1 MIKFIESINFMALI
15 KSLIYIL
22 VAIIVYEII
31 KKIVIKT
38 LKRNKKRINNVH
50 FQRIKT
56 IQNLILSIVKY
67 TIIIITIVAILSVW
81 GFNVTTLVAGLG
93 LGTAIIG
100 LAFQDL
106 AKDLIA
112 GFAIITEGQ
121 YEVGDTIEVDNFMG
135 EVTSISLKTTE
146 ITNFKGA
153 KYIVSNRY
161 MDKVI
166 NYSDNPLLAIVDIS
180 TPYEEKTDKVEKVLN
195 DMIEEINDKVPNAEG
210 DLLLWGIQSLS
221 ESSVVYRISVPAKSM
236 KHFETERYLRKQIKD
251 HLDKAGIPIPYNQI
265 EVHHGK

>member
-1 MIKFIESINFMALI
+1 MVKIINSINFMALI
-15 KSLIYIL
+15 KSLIYII

-31 KKIVIKT
+31 KKIVIKS
-38 LKRNKKRINNVH
+38 LNRNQKKLNNVH
-50 FQRIKT
+50 FQRVKT

-67 TIIIITIVAILSVW
+67 TIIIITIVTILSVW

-106 AKDLIA
+106 AKDIIA

-121 YEVGDTIEVDNFMG
+121 YEVGDTIEIDNFMG

-180 TPYEEKTDKVEKVLN
+180 TPYEEKTDKVEKVLK
-195 DMIEEINDKVPNAEG
+195 DMIEEINDKVPNSEG

-251 HLDKAGIPIPYNQI
+251 HLDKAGISIPYNQI

>member
-1 MIKFIESINFMALI
+1 MIKIIDSIYFVALI
-15 KSLIYIL
+15 KSLVYII

-31 KKIVIKT
+31 RKIVIKS
-38 LKRNKKRINNVH
+38 LNRNKKRLNNVH
-50 FQRIKT
+50 FQRVKT

-67 TIIIITIVAILSVW
+67 TIIIITIVTILSVW

-106 AKDLIA
+106 AKDIIA

-121 YEVGDTIEVDNFMG
+121 YEVGDTIEIDKFMG

-180 TPYEEKTDKVEKVLN
+180 TPYEEKTDKTEKVLK
-195 DMIEEINDKVPNAEG
+195 DMIEEINGKVPNAEG
-210 DLLLWGIQSLS
+210 DILLWGIQSLS
-221 ESSVVYRISVPAKSM
+221 DSAVVYRISVPAKAM

-251 HLDKAGIPIPYNQI
+251 HLDKAGISIPYNQI

>member
-1 MIKFIESINFMALI
+1 MIKFIESINLLALI
-15 KSLIYIL
+15 KSLIYII
-22 VAIIVYEII
+22 VAIIIYKII

-38 LKRNKKRINNVH
+38 LKGNKKRINNVH
-50 FQRIKT
+50 FQRMKT
-56 IQNLILSIVKY
+56 IQNLILSIIKY
-67 TIIIITIVAILSVW
+67 MIIIITIVAILAVW

-166 NYSDNPLLAIVDIS
+166 NYSENPQLAIVDIS
-180 TPYEEKTDKVEKVLN
+180 TPYEEKTDKVEKVLK
-195 DMIEEINDKVPNAEG
+195 DMIEEINDKVPNSEG

>member
-1 MIKFIESINFMALI
+1 MIKFIESINLLALI
-15 KSLIYIL
+15 KSLIYIV
-22 VAIIVYEII
+22 VAIIIYEII

-38 LKRNKKRINNVH
+38 LKGNKKRINNVH
-50 FQRIKT
+50 FQRMKT
-56 IQNLILSIVKY
+56 IQNLILSIIKY
-67 TIIIITIVAILSVW
+67 MIIIITIVAILAVW

-166 NYSDNPLLAIVDIS
+166 NYSENPQLAIVDIS
-180 TPYEEKTDKVEKVLN
+180 TPYEEKTDKVEKVLK
-195 DMIEEINDKVPNAEG
+195 DMIEEINDKVPNSEG

>member
-1 MIKFIESINFMALI
+1 MVKIIDSINFIALI
-15 KSLIYIL
+15 KSLVYII

-31 KKIVIKT
+31 RKIVIKS
-38 LKRNKKRINNVH
+38 LNRNKKRLNNVH
-50 FQRIKT
+50 FQRVKT
-56 IQNLILSIVKY
+56 IQDLILSIVKY
-67 TIIIITIVAILSVW
+67 TIIIITLVTILSVW
-81 GFNVTTLVAGLG
+81 GFNVSTLVAGLG

-106 AKDLIA
+106 AKDIIA

-121 YEVGDTIEVDNFMG
+121 YEVGDTIEIDKFMG

-153 KYIVSNRY
+153 KYIVSNHY

-180 TPYEEKTDKVEKVLN
+180 TPYEEKTDKTEKVLK
-195 DMIEEINDKVPNAEG
+195 DMIEEINGKVPNAEG
-210 DLLLWGIQSLS
+210 DILLWGIQSLS
-221 ESSVVYRISVPAKSM
+221 DSAVVYRISVPAKSM

-251 HLDKAGIPIPYNQI
+251 HLDKAGISIPYNQI

>member
-1 MIKFIESINFMALI
+1 MIKFIESINLLALI
-15 KSLIYIL
+15 KSLIYIV
-22 VAIIVYEII
+22 VAIIIYEII

-38 LKRNKKRINNVH
+38 LKGNKKRINNVH
-50 FQRIKT
+50 FQRMKT
-56 IQNLILSIVKY
+56 IQNLILSIAKY
-67 TIIIITIVAILSVW
+67 TIIIITIVAILAVW

-121 YEVGDTIEVDNFMG
+121 YEVGDTIEVDKFMG

-166 NYSDNPLLAIVDIS
+166 NYSENPQLAIVDIS

>member
-1 MIKFIESINFMALI
+1 MVKIIDSINFIALI
-15 KSLIYIL
+15 KSLVYII

-31 KKIVIKT
+31 RKIVIKS
-38 LKRNKKRINNVH
+38 LNRNKKRLNNVH
-50 FQRIKT
+50 FQRVKT

-67 TIIIITIVAILSVW
+67 TIIIITIVTILSVW

-106 AKDLIA
+106 AKDIIA

-121 YEVGDTIEVDNFMG
+121 YEVGDTIEIDKFMG

-166 NYSDNPLLAIVDIS
+166 NYSDNPLLAIVDVS
-180 TPYEEKTDKVEKVLN
+180 TPYEEKTDKTEKVLK
-195 DMIEEINDKVPNAEG
+195 DMIEEINGKVPNAEG
-210 DLLLWGIQSLS
+210 DILLWGIQSLS
-221 ESSVVYRISVPAKSM
+221 DSAVVYRISVPAKSM

-251 HLDKAGIPIPYNQI
+251 HLDKAGISIPYNQI

>member
-1 MIKFIESINFMALI
+1 MIKFIESINLLALI
-15 KSLIYIL
+15 KSLIYII
-22 VAIIVYEII
+22 VAIIIYKII

-38 LKRNKKRINNVH
+38 LKGNKKRINNVH
-50 FQRIKT
+50 FQRMKT

-67 TIIIITIVAILSVW
+67 MIIIITIVAILAVW

-166 NYSDNPLLAIVDIS
+166 NYSENPQLAIVDIS
-180 TPYEEKTDKVEKVLN
+180 TPYEEKTDKVEKVLK
-195 DMIEEINDKVPNAEG
+195 DMIEEINDKVPNSEG

>member
-1 MIKFIESINFMALI
+1 MIKFIESINLLALI
-15 KSLIYIL
+15 KSLIYII
-22 VAIIVYEII
+22 VAIIIYKII

-38 LKRNKKRINNVH
+38 LKGNKKRINNVH
-50 FQRIKT
+50 FQRMKT
-56 IQNLILSIVKY
+56 IQNLILSIIKY
-67 TIIIITIVAILSVW
+67 MIIIITIVAILAVW

-135 EVTSISLKTTE
+135 EVPSISLKTTE

-166 NYSDNPLLAIVDIS
+166 NYSENPQLAIVDIS
-180 TPYEEKTDKVEKVLN
+180 TPYEEKTDKVEKVLK
-195 DMIEEINDKVPNAEG
+195 DMIEEINDKVPNSEG

>member
-1 MIKFIESINFMALI
+1 MIKFIESINLLALI
-15 KSLIYIL
+15 KSLIYII
-22 VAIIVYEII
+22 VAIIIYKII

-38 LKRNKKRINNVH
+38 LKGNKKRINNVH
-50 FQRIKT
+50 FQRMKT
-56 IQNLILSIVKY
+56 IQNLILSIIKY
-67 TIIIITIVAILSVW
+67 MIIIITIVAILAVW

-166 NYSDNPLLAIVDIS
+166 NYSENPQLAIVDIS
-180 TPYEEKTDKVEKVLN
+180 TPYEEKTDKVEKVLK
-195 DMIEEINDKVPNAEG
+195 DMIEEINDKVPNSEG
-210 DLLLWGIQSLS
+210 NLLLWGIQSLS

>member
-1 MIKFIESINFMALI
+1 MIKFIESINLLALI
-15 KSLIYIL
+15 KSLIYIV

-38 LKRNKKRINNVH
+38 LKGNKKRINNVH
-50 FQRIKT
+50 FQRMKT

-67 TIIIITIVAILSVW
+67 MIIIITIVAILSVW

-166 NYSDNPLLAIVDIS
+166 NYSENPQLAIVDIS
-180 TPYEEKTDKVEKVLN
+180 TPYEEKTDKVEKVLK
-195 DMIEEINDKVPNAEG
+195 DMIEEINDKVPNSEG

>member
-1 MIKFIESINFMALI
+1 MIKFIESINLLALI
-15 KSLIYIL
+15 KSLIYIV
-22 VAIIVYEII
+22 VAIIIYEII

-38 LKRNKKRINNVH
+38 LKGNKKRINNVH
-50 FQRIKT
+50 FQRMKT

-67 TIIIITIVAILSVW
+67 MIIIITIVAILAVW

-166 NYSDNPLLAIVDIS
+166 NYSENPQLAIVDIS
-180 TPYEEKTDKVEKVLN
+180 TPYEEKTDKVEKVLK
-195 DMIEEINDKVPNAEG
+195 DMIEEINDKVPNSEG

>member
-1 MIKFIESINFMALI
+1 MIKIIDSIYFVALI
-15 KSLIYIL
+15 KSLVYII

-31 KKIVIKT
+31 RKIVIKS
-38 LKRNKKRINNVH
+38 LNRNKKRLNNVH
-50 FQRIKT
+50 FQRVKT

-67 TIIIITIVAILSVW
+67 TIIIITIVTILSVW

-106 AKDLIA
+106 AKDIIA

-121 YEVGDTIEVDNFMG
+121 YEVGDTIEIDKFMG

-166 NYSDNPLLAIVDIS
+166 NYSDNPLLAIVDVS
-180 TPYEEKTDKVEKVLN
+180 TPYEEKTDKTEKVLK
-195 DMIEEINDKVPNAEG
+195 DMIEEIKDEVPNAEG
-210 DLLLWGIQSLS
+210 ELLLWGIQSLS
-221 ESSVVYRISVPAKSM
+221 DSAVVYRISVPAKAM

-251 HLDKAGIPIPYNQI
+251 HLDKAGISIPYNQI

>member
-1 MIKFIESINFMALI
+1 MVKIIDSINFIALI
-15 KSLIYIL
+15 KSLVYII

-31 KKIVIKT
+31 RKIVIKS
-38 LKRNKKRINNVH
+38 LNRNKKRLNNVH
-50 FQRIKT
+50 FQRVKT

-67 TIIIITIVAILSVW
+67 TIIIITIVTILSVW

-106 AKDLIA
+106 AKDIIA

-166 NYSDNPLLAIVDIS
+166 NYSENPQLAIVDIS
-180 TPYEEKTDKVEKVLN
+180 TPYEEKTDKVEKVLK
-195 DMIEEINDKVPNAEG
+195 DMIEEINDKVPNSEG

>member
-1 MIKFIESINFMALI
+1 
-15 KSLIYIL
+15 
-22 VAIIVYEII
+22 
-31 KKIVIKT
+31 
-38 LKRNKKRINNVH
+38 
-50 FQRIKT
+50 
-56 IQNLILSIVKY
+56 
-67 TIIIITIVAILSVW
+67 
-81 GFNVTTLVAGLG
+81 
-93 LGTAIIG
+93 
-100 LAFQDL
+100 
-106 AKDLIA
+106 
-112 GFAIITEGQ
+112 
-121 YEVGDTIEVDNFMG
+121 MG

-166 NYSDNPLLAIVDIS
+166 NYSENPQLAIVDIS
-180 TPYEEKTDKVEKVLN
+180 TPYEEKTDKVEKVLK
-195 DMIEEINDKVPNAEG
+195 DMIEEINDKVPNSEG

-251 HLDKAGIPIPYNQI
+251 HLDKAGISIPYNQI

>member
-1 MIKFIESINFMALI
+1 MIKFIESINLLALI
-15 KSLIYIL
+15 KSLIYII
-22 VAIIVYEII
+22 VAIIIYKII

-38 LKRNKKRINNVH
+38 LKGNKKRINNVH
-50 FQRIKT
+50 FQRMKT
-56 IQNLILSIVKY
+56 IQNLILSIIKY
-67 TIIIITIVAILSVW
+67 MIIIITIVAILAVW

-121 YEVGDTIEVDNFMG
+121 YEVGDTIEIDNFMG

-166 NYSDNPLLAIVDIS
+166 NYSENPQLAIVDIS
-180 TPYEEKTDKVEKVLN
+180 TPYEEKTDKVEKVLK
-195 DMIEEINDKVPNAEG
+195 DMIEEINDKVPNSEG

>member
-1 MIKFIESINFMALI
+1 MIKIIESINLLALI
-15 KSLIYIL
+15 KSLIYII
-22 VAIIVYEII
+22 VAIIIYKII

-38 LKRNKKRINNVH
+38 LKGNKKRINNVH
-50 FQRIKT
+50 FQRMKT
-56 IQNLILSIVKY
+56 IQNLILSIIKY
-67 TIIIITIVAILSVW
+67 MIIIITIVAILAVW

-166 NYSDNPLLAIVDIS
+166 NYSENPQLAIVDIS
-180 TPYEEKTDKVEKVLN
+180 TPYEEKTDKVEKVLK
-195 DMIEEINDKVPNAEG
+195 DMIEEINDKVPNSEG

>member
-1 MIKFIESINFMALI
+1 MIKIIESVNFMALI
-15 KSLIYIL
+15 KSIIYII
-22 VAIIVYEII
+22 VALIVYEII
-31 KKIVIKT
+31 RKIVIKG
-38 LKRNKKRINNVH
+38 LNRNKKRLNNVH
-50 FQRIKT
+50 FQRVKT
-56 IQNLILSIVKY
+56 IQNLIISIVKY
-67 TIIIITIVAILSVW
+67 IIIIITILGILSVW

-106 AKDLIA
+106 AKDIIA

-121 YEVGDTIEVDNFMG
+121 YEVGDTIEVDKFMG

-161 MDKVI
+161 MDKMI
-166 NYSDNPLLAIVDIS
+166 NYSNNPLLAIVDIS
-180 TPYEEKTDKVEKVLN
+180 TPYEEKTDKTEKVLN
-195 DMIEEINDKVPNAEG
+195 DMIEEIKDKVPNAEG
-210 DLLLWGIQSLS
+210 ELLLWGIQDLS
-221 ESSVVYRISVPAKSM
+221 ESAVVYRISVPAKAM

-251 HLDKAGIPIPYNQI
+251 HLDKAGISIPYNQI

>member
-1 MIKFIESINFMALI
+1 MVKIIDSINFIALI
-15 KSLIYIL
+15 KSLVYII

-31 KKIVIKT
+31 RKIVIKS
-38 LKRNKKRINNVH
+38 LNRNKKRLNNVH
-50 FQRIKT
+50 FQRVKT

-67 TIIIITIVAILSVW
+67 TIIIITLVTILSVW
-81 GFNVTTLVAGLG
+81 GFNVSTLVAGLG

-106 AKDLIA
+106 AKDIIA
-112 GFAIITEGQ
+112 GFTIITEGQ
-121 YEVGDTIEVDNFMG
+121 YEVGDTIEIDNFMG

-166 NYSDNPLLAIVDIS
+166 NYSENPQLAIVDIS
-180 TPYEEKTDKVEKVLN
+180 TPYEEKTDKVEKVLK
-195 DMIEEINDKVPNAEG
+195 DMIEEINDKVPNSEG

>member
-1 MIKFIESINFMALI
+1 M
-15 KSLIYIL
+15 
-22 VAIIVYEII
+22 
-31 KKIVIKT
+31 
-38 LKRNKKRINNVH
+38 
-50 FQRIKT
+50 KT
-56 IQNLILSIVKY
+56 IQNLILSIIKY
-67 TIIIITIVAILSVW
+67 MIIIITIVAILAVW

-166 NYSDNPLLAIVDIS
+166 NYSENPQLAIVDIS
-180 TPYEEKTDKVEKVLN
+180 TPYEEKTDKVEKVLK
-195 DMIEEINDKVPNAEG
+195 DMIEEINDKVPNSEG

>member
-1 MIKFIESINFMALI
+1 MIKFIESINLLALI
-15 KSLIYIL
+15 KSLIYIV

-38 LKRNKKRINNVH
+38 LKGNKKRINNVH
-50 FQRIKT
+50 FQRMKT

-67 TIIIITIVAILSVW
+67 MIIIITIVAILSVW

-121 YEVGDTIEVDNFMG
+121 YEVGDTIEVDKFMG

-166 NYSDNPLLAIVDIS
+166 NYSENPQLAIVDIS
-180 TPYEEKTDKVEKVLN
+180 TPYEEKTDKVEKVLK
-195 DMIEEINDKVPNAEG
+195 DMIEEINDKVPNSEG

>member
-1 MIKFIESINFMALI
+1 MVKIIDSINFVALI
-15 KSLIYIL
+15 KSLVYII

-31 KKIVIKT
+31 RKIVIKS
-38 LKRNKKRINNVH
+38 LNRNKKRLNNVH
-50 FQRIKT
+50 FQRVKT

-67 TIIIITIVAILSVW
+67 TIIIITIVTILSVW

-106 AKDLIA
+106 AKDIIA

-121 YEVGDTIEVDNFMG
+121 YEVGDTIEIDKFMG

-166 NYSDNPLLAIVDIS
+166 NYSDNPLLAIVDVS
-180 TPYEEKTDKVEKVLN
+180 TPYEEKTDKTEKVLK
-195 DMIEEINDKVPNAEG
+195 DMIEEIKDEVPNAEG
-210 DLLLWGIQSLS
+210 ELLLWGIQSLS
-221 ESSVVYRISVPAKSM
+221 DSAVVYRISVPAKAM

-251 HLDKAGIPIPYNQI
+251 HLDKAGISIPYNQI

>member
-1 MIKFIESINFMALI
+1 MIKFIESINLLALI
-15 KSLIYIL
+15 KSLIYIV

-38 LKRNKKRINNVH
+38 LKGNKKRINNVH
-50 FQRIKT
+50 FQRMKT

-67 TIIIITIVAILSVW
+67 MIIIITIVAILSVW

-121 YEVGDTIEVDNFMG
+121 YEVGDTIEIDNFMG

-180 TPYEEKTDKVEKVLN
+180 TPYEEKTDKVEKVLK
-195 DMIEEINDKVPNAEG
+195 DMIEEINDKVPNSEG

>member
-1 MIKFIESINFMALI
+1 MVKIIDSINFIALI
-15 KSLIYIL
+15 KSLVYII

-31 KKIVIKT
+31 RKIVIKS
-38 LKRNKKRINNVH
+38 LNRNKKRLNNVH
-50 FQRIKT
+50 FQRVKT

-67 TIIIITIVAILSVW
+67 TIIIITIVTILSVW

-121 YEVGDTIEVDNFMG
+121 YEVRDTIEIDNFMG

-180 TPYEEKTDKVEKVLN
+180 TPYEEKTDKVEKVLK
-195 DMIEEINDKVPNAEG
+195 DMIEEINDKVPNSEG

-251 HLDKAGIPIPYNQI
+251 HLDKAGISIPYNQI

>member
-1 MIKFIESINFMALI
+1 MVKIIDSINFVALI
-15 KSLIYIL
+15 KSLVYII

-31 KKIVIKT
+31 RKIVIKS
-38 LKRNKKRINNVH
+38 LNRNKKRLNNVH
-50 FQRIKT
+50 FQRVKT

-67 TIIIITIVAILSVW
+67 TIIIITIVTILSVW

-106 AKDLIA
+106 AKDIIA

-121 YEVGDTIEVDNFMG
+121 YEVGDTIEIDNFMG

-166 NYSDNPLLAIVDIS
+166 NYSDNPLLAIVDVS
-180 TPYEEKTDKVEKVLN
+180 TPYEEKTDKTEKVLK
-195 DMIEEINDKVPNAEG
+195 DMIEEIKDEVPNAEG
-210 DLLLWGIQSLS
+210 ELLLWGIQSLS
-221 ESSVVYRISVPAKSM
+221 DSAVVYRISVPAKAM

-251 HLDKAGIPIPYNQI
+251 HLDKAGISIPYNQI

>member
-1 MIKFIESINFMALI
+1 MVKIIDSINFVALI
-15 KSLIYIL
+15 KSLVYII

-31 KKIVIKT
+31 RKIVIKS
-38 LKRNKKRINNVH
+38 LNRNKKRLNNVH
-50 FQRIKT
+50 FQRVKT

-67 TIIIITIVAILSVW
+67 TIIIITIVTILSVW

-106 AKDLIA
+106 AKDIIA

-121 YEVGDTIEVDNFMG
+121 YEVGDTIEIDKFMG

-166 NYSDNPLLAIVDIS
+166 NYSDNPLLAIVDVS
-180 TPYEEKTDKVEKVLN
+180 TPYEEKTDKTEKVLK
-195 DMIEEINDKVPNAEG
+195 DMIEEIKDEVPNAEG
-210 DLLLWGIQSLS
+210 ELLLWGIQSLS
-221 ESSVVYRISVPAKSM
+221 DSAVVYRISVPAKSM

-251 HLDKAGIPIPYNQI
+251 HLDKAGISIPYNQI

>member
-1 MIKFIESINFMALI
+1 MVKIINSIHFISLI
-15 KSLIYIL
+15 KSLVYII

-31 KKIVIKT
+31 RKIVIKS
-38 LKRNKKRINNVH
+38 LNRNKKRLNNVH
-50 FQRIKT
+50 FQRVKT

-67 TIIIITIVAILSVW
+67 TIIIITLVTILSVW
-81 GFNVTTLVAGLG
+81 GFNVSTLVAGLG

-106 AKDLIA
+106 AKDIIA
-112 GFAIITEGQ
+112 GFTIITEGQ
-121 YEVGDTIEVDNFMG
+121 YEVGDTIEIDNFMG

-166 NYSDNPLLAIVDIS
+166 NYSENPQLAIVDIS
-180 TPYEEKTDKVEKVLN
+180 TPYEEKTDKVEKVLK
-195 DMIEEINDKVPNAEG
+195 DMIEEINDKVPNSEG

>member
-1 MIKFIESINFMALI
+1 MVKIIDSINFIALI
-15 KSLIYIL
+15 KSLVYII

-31 KKIVIKT
+31 RKIVIKS
-38 LKRNKKRINNVH
+38 LNRNKKRLNNVH
-50 FQRIKT
+50 FQRVKT

-67 TIIIITIVAILSVW
+67 TIIIITIVTILSVW

-106 AKDLIA
+106 AKDIIA

-121 YEVGDTIEVDNFMG
+121 YEVGDTIEIDKFMG

-180 TPYEEKTDKVEKVLN
+180 TPYEEKTDKTEKVLK
-195 DMIEEINDKVPNAEG
+195 DMIEEINGKVPNAEG
-210 DLLLWGIQSLS
+210 DILLWGIQSLS
-221 ESSVVYRISVPAKSM
+221 DSAVVYRISVPAKSM

-251 HLDKAGIPIPYNQI
+251 HLDKAGISIPYNQI